1 MRPLGVSLIA
11 GLTWL
16 LGALWALTAVSV
28 IGFSRLGARILST
41 VISEGNLVEKFTS
54 GMGMAVGV
62 LLLLVATVYVI
73 VGLGLWRLK
82 NWARMVTIFFVA
94 LGLLLGLRSLIEYH
108 HLFRIVR
115 TVVDLVIVAYLLL
128 PDVKKVFA

>member
-16 LGALWALTAVSV
+16 LGALWALAALSV
-28 IGFSRLGARILST
+28 IGFSHLGARILST
-41 VISEGNLVEKFTS
+41 MSEGNLVEKFTS

-62 LLLLVATVYVI
+62 LLLLVAVVYVI
-73 VGLGLWRLK
+73 VGLGLWNLK
-82 NWARMVTIFFVA
+82 NWARMVTMFFVA

-115 TVVDLVIVAYLLL
+115 TVVDLAIIGYLLM